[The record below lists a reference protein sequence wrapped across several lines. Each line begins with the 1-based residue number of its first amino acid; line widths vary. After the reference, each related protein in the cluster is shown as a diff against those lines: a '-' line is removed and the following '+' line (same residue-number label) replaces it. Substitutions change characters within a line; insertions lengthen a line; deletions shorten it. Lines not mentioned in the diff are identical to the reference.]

1 MVAKVSKVTDE
12 NPQQAHDSSAPKK
25 VANQYERDYDYTKYW
40 DNRDYE
46 NGAEQIAIRRLLK
59 GNHYRKAADIGGG
72 FGRLCLLL
80 RTFADEVTLAE
91 PAASQLEAAKK
102 VLAGTDIKQV
112 QMQADDLKFA
122 DGELDLVTMVR
133 VMHHIPEPSAE
144 FAEISR
150 VLAPGGTAII
160 EVANYGHFKNRLR
173 HKKEGTPLPTEPV
186 DIRQTKADE
195 PDAIAFVNH
204 NIDTVVG
211 QLAAAGLTLESK
223 LSVSNL
229 RSQKLKKALPK
240 SVMLAAERISQKRLA
255 KNNFG
260 PSIFLKLRKA

>member
-1 MVAKVSKVTDE
+1 MTDDK
-12 NPQQAHDSSAPKK
+12 PSKK
-25 VANQYERDYDYTKYW
+25 VANQYERNYDYTKYW

-46 NGAEQIAIRRLLK
+46 NAAEHIAIRRLLK
-59 GNHYRKAADIGGG
+59 GHRYAKAADIGGG

-80 RTFADEVTLAE
+80 RTFADQVTLAE

-102 VLAGTDIKQV
+102 VLAGTDVRQV
-112 QMQADDLKFA
+112 QTQADDLAFA

-133 VMHHIPEPSAE
+133 VMHHIPEPTAE
-144 FAEISR
+144 FAEIAR

-160 EVANYGHFKNRLR
+160 EVANYGHFKNRRR
-173 HKKEGTPLPTEPV
+173 HKKQGTPLPTTPV
-186 DIRQTKADE
+186 DIRQTRADE

-204 NIDTVVG
+204 NIDTVVA
-211 QLAAAGLTLESK
+211 QLAAAGLHLESK

-229 RSQKLKKALPK
+229 RSQRLKRIVPTKIL
-240 SVMLAAERISQKRLA
+240 LAVERVTQAPLA
-255 KNNFG
+255 KTDFG